1 MSACVPNTC
10 STPYIDT
17 VDMMQELV
25 CGESARGVI
34 SRVSK
39 STSVPHQR
47 TIPPLYLWTP
57 QSLAPTN
64 VNLL

>member
-1 MSACVPNTC
+1 
-10 STPYIDT
+10 
-17 VDMMQELV
+17 MMQELV

-47 TIPPLYLWTP
+47 TIPPPT
-57 QSLAPTN
+57 SLDSTVTRAYQRELALVTKF
-64 VNLL
+64 